1 MANIFTFSPFGYE
14 GSLVS
19 VEADIRRGIP
29 AVDIVGLADGSV
41 KESRERVMAA
51 IKNCGF
57 EFPEERVL
65 ISLSPADL
73 KKEGAGF
80 DLPLALGILNAKEKS
95 NYIEESVLVL
105 GELELS
111 GSVRPVKGVH
121 AAISTAM
128 ASGIQYAVVPKA
140 NLKEAHA
147 FKDLKVIGV
156 ETLEE
161 AVYALKDV
169 SCFEKAFYIEETSPS
184 VEFNDSEE
192 IIENCKDMEF
202 PKKLIR
208 AIEIAVAGKHNL
220 LVTGRPGCGKT
231 MAVQYLVPLLTPKLT
246 VEEAQTVTRIWSLA
260 GLMKPTDELV
270 RTAPFRLP
278 HQTASVEGIC
288 GGGPNCRPG
297 EISLAHNGVLF
308 LDEAA
313 EFRSSVLQMLRVPL
327 ESHSITLS
335 RAGRSTCYPAN
346 FQLFMATNPCPCGN
360 FGSKNHICLCSAK
373 SVEMY
378 WKKFSS
384 PLLDRVGI
392 ILNMDEEDEKVSVNI
407 EELRKHI
414 TTAFEIQRKNSAYN
428 NNLSPWELAEKG
440 KLDDEAL
447 HVMDSWVVKHDI
459 GTRRESKLFKVS
471 LTIANMDGREI
482 ISKEDVLEAISYSKT
497 FGLAI
502 N

>member
-1 MANIFTFSPFGYE
+1 MANIFAFSPFGYE
-14 GSLVS
+14 GALVN
-19 VEADIRRGIP
+19 VEVDLRRGIP
-29 AVDIVGLADGSV
+29 AVDIVGLSDGAV
-41 KESRERVMAA
+41 KESRERVRSA
-51 IKNCGF
+51 IKNSGYD
-57 EFPEERVL
+57 FPEERVL
-65 ISLSPADL
+65 VSLSPADL
-73 KKEGAGF
+73 KKEGSGF
-80 DLPLALGILNAKEKS
+80 DLPLALGILNAKEDS
-95 NYIEESVLVL
+95 CFMNESVLVL

-111 GSVRPVKGVH
+111 GRVRPVRGVH

-169 SCFEKAFYIEETSPS
+169 SCFGKAFYMEETSPS

-192 IIENCKDMEF
+192 IIENCKDMEL

-246 VEEAQTVTRIWSLA
+246 VEEAQSVTRIWSLA

-278 HQTASVEGIC
+278 HQTASIEGIC

-327 ESHSITLS
+327 EGHSITLS

-346 FQLFMATNPCPCGN
+346 FQLFMATNPCPCGC

-378 WKKFSS
+378 WNKFSG
-384 PLLDRVGI
+384 PLLDRIGI
-392 ILNMDEEDEKVSVNI
+392 ILNMDEEDEKVRVDI
-407 EELRKHI
+407 EELRNHI
-414 TTAFEIQRKNSAYN
+414 RTAFEIQRKNSAYN
-428 NNLSPWELAEKG
+428 NNLSPWELSEKA

-447 HVMDSWVVKHDI
+447 QVMDSWVVKHDI
-459 GTRRESKLFKVS
+459 GTRRESNLLKVS
-471 LTIANMDGREI
+471 LTIANMNGRKI
-482 ISKEDVLEAISYSKT
+482 ISKDDVLEAISYSKT
-497 FGLAI
+497 FGLAT

>member
-1 MANIFTFSPFGYE
+1 MANIFAFSPFGYE
-14 GSLVS
+14 GALVN
-19 VEADIRRGIP
+19 VEVDLRRGIP
-29 AVDIVGLADGSV
+29 AVDIVGLSEGAV
-41 KESRERVMAA
+41 KESRERVRSA
-51 IKNCGF
+51 IKNSGYD
-57 EFPEERVL
+57 FPEERVL
-65 ISLSPADL
+65 VSLSPADL
-73 KKEGAGF
+73 KKEGSGF

-95 NYIEESVLVL
+95 NCIEESVLVL

-111 GSVRPVKGVH
+111 GRVRPVRGVH

-147 FKDLKVIGV
+147 FKDLKIIGV

-169 SCFEKAFYIEETSPS
+169 SCFRKAFYMEETSPS

-192 IIENCKDMEF
+192 IIENCKDMEL

-208 AIEIAVAGKHNL
+208 AIEIAVAGKHNI

-246 VEEAQTVTRIWSLA
+246 VEEAQSVTRIWSLA

-278 HQTASVEGIC
+278 HQTASIEGIC

-327 ESHSITLS
+327 ESHTITLS
-335 RAGRSTCYPAN
+335 RAGRSTTYPAN
-346 FQLFMATNPCPCGN
+346 FQLIMATNPCPCGN
-360 FGSKNHICLCSAK
+360 YGSKEKICLCSAK

-378 WKKFSS
+378 WHKFSA
-384 PLLDRVGI
+384 PLIDRVGL
-392 ILNMDEEDEKVSVNI
+392 ILNMDDSEEKCRIDI
-407 EELRKHI
+407 EELHKHI
-414 TTAFEIQRKNSAYN
+414 KTAFEIQRKNPAYN
-428 NNLSPWELAEKG
+428 NNLSPWDLSEKA
-440 KLDDEAL
+440 KLDDEAMNIL
-447 HVMDSWVVKHDI
+447 DSWVIKHDV
-459 GTRRESKLFKVS
+459 GTRRESNILKVS
-471 LTIANMDGREI
+471 LTIANMDDREI
-482 ISKEDVLEAISYSKT
+482 ISKDDVLEAISYSKT
-497 FGLAI
+497 FGLATE
-502 N
+502 